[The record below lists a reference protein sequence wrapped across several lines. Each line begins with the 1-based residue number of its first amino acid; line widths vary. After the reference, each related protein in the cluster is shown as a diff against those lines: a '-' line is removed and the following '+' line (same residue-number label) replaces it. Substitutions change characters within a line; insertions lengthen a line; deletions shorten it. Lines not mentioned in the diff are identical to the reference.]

1 MLISPGR
8 LFDHLREDI
17 RHAFRGIRRSPA
29 FAATVVITLGL
40 GIGANVAMFGVV
52 DRLMFRPYP
61 YLKDPS
67 TVHRVYF
74 QSDIR
79 GVTRTSGGYEY
90 TRYVDLRKWTTSFSD
105 FAAFANQTTAVG
117 TGDAAREYPVGQV
130 SATFFD
136 FFDARPVIGRFFT
149 AAEDTTPRGA
159 DVVVLGHEFWQR
171 EFGGANVLGQ
181 VLHVANIPATII
193 GVAPEGFTGVMDAEP
208 ALYIPITTYAGSRP
222 PPDGVTYYTRYNWGW
237 MSMMVRRKPGISIE
251 QASADASQAYR
262 LSWEADRSEDP
273 GVTPLEIAK
282 PRAIVGAMRVTAGPD
297 PGLEAR
303 TALWV
308 TGVAAIVL
316 LIACANVA
324 NLFLARALGRQ
335 RETAVRLA
343 LGVSRRRLMR
353 QYLTESLTL
362 SLIGG
367 AVGMGVASRGGA
379 AIRKMLISSGG
390 ASLDVFTDWRTLGLA
405 VGVALVA
412 GVLTGLA
419 PALLSGRGDLAKTL
433 KAGAREGTYQPSRTR
448 TILLI
453 TQGALSV
460 ALLVGA
466 ALFVRSLDRVKSMRM
481 GYDAEPVL
489 RVGRNLRGMQL
500 SDTALIALREQLLAT
515 AQSLPMV
522 ERAAFASTVPF
533 WSTSSTNLSVAG
545 IDSVRRLGDFTYQT
559 ATTDYFEVMGT
570 RILRGRAFTAADRAG
585 AAPVTIVSAGM
596 AGVLWPGKDA
606 LGQCMRVGGDTMPC
620 RTIVGIAEDIVQR
633 DVTNDK
639 RYQYYLPIEQYR
651 PANGSYLLLKM
662 RGDPAVQGEAVRKAL
677 QTVMPGQSYV
687 TVRPLR
693 DAVDAAQRSWR
704 LGATMFVA
712 FGLLALA
719 VAAIGLYGVIAYN
732 VTQRMHEVGV
742 RMALGAQAGDILR
755 LVVGQGL
762 RFAVAGVAVGVILA
776 LFAATWLQPLLYK
789 QSARDPVIYV
799 IVSAILMIVAVIASA
814 SPAVRAARADP
825 TTALRTE

>member
-1 MLISPGR
+1 MSPGR
-8 LFDHLREDI
+8 LFDHFREDV
-17 RHAFRGIRRSPA
+17 RHAFRGIRRSPG
-29 FAATVVITLGL
+29 FAATVVLTLGL

-74 QSDIR
+74 QSDVR

-90 TRYVDLRKWTTSFSD
+90 TRYVDLRKFTTSFSD
-105 FAAFANQTTAVG
+105 FAAFAFQVTAVG
-117 TGDAAREYPVGQV
+117 VGDAARELRVGQV
-130 SATFFD
+130 SASFFD

-159 DVVVLGHEFWQR
+159 DVIVLGYDFWQR
-171 EFGGANVLGQ
+171 EYGGANILGQ
-181 VLHVANIPATII
+181 ILHVANIPATII
-193 GVAPEGFTGVMDAEP
+193 GVAPKGFTGVSDTDP
-208 ALYIPITTYAGSRP
+208 ALYIPITTYAGARP
-222 PPDGVTYYTRYNWGW
+222 PPDGQTYYTRYNWGW
-237 MSMMVRRKPGISIE
+237 MSMMVRRKPGVSIE
-251 QASADASQAYR
+251 RASADASQGYR
-262 LSWEADRSEDP
+262 RSWDNDRAGDP
-273 GVTPLEIAK
+273 QVTPTEIAK

-343 LGVSRRRLMR
+343 LGVSRRRLAM

-362 SLIGG
+362 SLIGC
-367 AVGMGVASRGGA
+367 AVGMVVASRGGA
-379 AIRKMLISSGG
+379 AIRGMLISSGG
-390 ASLDVFTDWRTLGLA
+390 ASLEVFTDWRTLGLA
-405 VGVALVA
+405 VGVALLA

-419 PALLSGRGDLAKTL
+419 PALLSGRGDLAKSL

-481 GYDAEPVL
+481 GYDAERVL
-489 RVGRNLRGMQL
+489 QVGRNLRGMQL
-500 SDTALIALREQLLAT
+500 SDSALIQLRQQLLAA
-515 AQSLPMV
+515 AQAIPTV
-522 ERAAFASTVPF
+522 ERAAFTTTVPF
-533 WSTSSTNLSVAG
+533 WSTSSTSLYVSG
-545 IDSVRRLGDFTYQT
+545 IDSVARLGSFTNQVTT
-559 ATTDYFEVMGT
+559 ADYFEVMGT
-570 RILRGRAFTAADRAG
+570 RILRGRAFTPADRAG
-585 AAPVTIVSAGM
+585 AAPVVIVSAGM
-596 AGVLWPGKDA
+596 ADVIWPGKDA
-606 LGQCMRVGGDTMPC
+606 IGQCMRVSADTTPC

-677 QTVMPGQSYV
+677 QAVMPGQSYI

-693 DAVDAAQRSWR
+693 EAVDQAQRSWR

-712 FGLLALA
+712 FGVLALL
-719 VAAIGLYGVIAYN
+719 VAAVGLYGVIAYN

-762 RFAVAGVAVGVILA
+762 RFAVAGIVVGVMLA
-776 LFAATWLQPLLYK
+776 LVAATWLQPLLYK
-789 QSARDPVIYV
+789 QSARDPVIYLV
-799 IVSAILMIVAVIASA
+799 VSAVLVVVAIIASA